1 MSIGLLIGRFEPLH
15 LGHLQ
20 DINIA
25 AGRCNTLHIILTPS
39 EHRHH
44 TKLTLQDKARWVQ
57 VACEHFDFV
66 RVHTSDS
73 LELPVTGDY
82 VQGGLPDEPMIQQVL
97 AKVASDSADTDVIA
111 FIKKDTDGQSA
122 LAINEYDKL
131 DIGANPILYFDKLAP
146 SAKSDHVQTVC
157 IVGGESSGK
166 TTLVH
171 KLANHYGATVALEMG
186 RLYTHSDLGGTEV
199 GLQYSDYTAIAVNHA
214 RAILDAK
221 KHATAP
227 IVLVDTDFVTTQAFC
242 EEYEGR
248 THPVVAALADEM
260 RMDHTIYL
268 DNNVKWV
275 ADGMRRLGNQKQRS
289 RFATRL
295 LTVLE
300 RHGISPYMIDDDD
313 YHQRYLQAVRYIDQ
327 HVLKLTHGSA
337 Q

>member
-1 MSIGLLIGRFEPLH
+1 MSIGLLMGRFEPLH

-25 AGRCNTLHIILTPS
+25 AGRCDTLHIIVTPS
-39 EHRHH
+39 EHQYH
-44 TKLTLQDKARWVQ
+44 TKTLQDKARWVQ
-57 VACEHFDFV
+57 VACEYFDFIK
-66 RVHTSDS
+66 VHTSDS
-73 LELPVTGDY
+73 LKLPVTGDY
-82 VQGGLPDEPMIQQVL
+82 VQGDLPDESIIQQVL
-97 AKVASDSADTDVIA
+97 AKVATDSADADVIT
-111 FIKKDTDGQSA
+111 FIKKDTDHKSA
-122 LAINEYDKL
+122 LATNEYDKL
-131 DIGANPILYFDKLAP
+131 DIGGNPILYFDKLAP

-199 GLQYSDYTAIAVNHA
+199 GLQYADYTAIAVNHA

-227 IVLVDTDFVTTQAFC
+227 VVLVDTDFVTTQAFC

-248 THPVVAALADEM
+248 THPVVSALADEM

-275 ADGMRRLGNQKQRS
+275 ADGMRRLGSQKQRS

-300 RHGISPYMIDDDD
+300 RHGISPYMIDNDD
-313 YHQRYLQAVRYIDQ
+313 YHQRYLQAVRYIDD
-327 HVLKLTHGSA
+327 HVLRLTHDSV